1 MNKTLFTLAA
11 LSLVINVTAQNT
23 ADYKVYKTDKS
34 EKRSAEKLMESLI
47 GEGVVL
53 KNFSITKTSGDEAFG
68 FFEDSKER
76 LGMKKGLVMTTGG
89 IISLSSKNTS
99 GSTSNNT
106 HDRVENRNGKKPNY
120 SGYYEL
126 EQLLKN
132 KPKTFDA
139 CVIELDVVPTADTLS
154 FNYVFGSEEYDEYVG
169 STYNDVFAFFITGEG
184 INKEKNL
191 AVVPN
196 TEIPVSV
203 NTINNGSGGSGSYKI
218 RPTNSTFYVSNV
230 DGHIG
235 IEYDGMTKLMQI
247 KQAVVPY
254 KTYHLKLAIA
264 DVADDS
270 YDSGVFIEGKSFVS
284 YEKSYNVLYA
294 KNEKEIEKG
303 YKTLLDNLS
312 KEYKAHPAGK
322 IIVTGH
328 TDEEGDNAF
337 NMALSCERANI
348 VAAYLKSKGIEESRI
363 VVDCKGETLPA
374 YDNKN
379 DLGKKLNRRVEVK
392 IGGNAQNYAEKK
404 PISNPIDENG
414 EIKTSALIKNFPNP
428 FIGSTTLNAYIV
440 NEAKQANI
448 IISDLNGK
456 QVKNIYVLEKGET
469 TINFDATGLS
479 KGIYTASLMVDG
491 QMTNTLK
498 MIVQ

>member
-1 MNKTLFTLAA
+1 MNKTLSTLAA
-11 LSLVINVTAQNT
+11 LSLIINVSAQNT
-23 ADYKVYKTDKS
+23 ADFKVYKTDKS

-53 KNFSITKTSGDEAFG
+53 KNFSITKTSGEEAFG

-89 IISLSSKNTS
+89 IISMSSKNTS

-106 HDRVENRNGKKPNY
+106 HDRVENRNLKKAEY

-169 STYNDVFAFFITGEG
+169 STYNDVFAFFISGEG
-184 INKEKNL
+184 ISNEKNL

-203 NTINNGSGGSGSYKI
+203 NTINNGSGGSGSYKT

-247 KQAVVPY
+247 RQAVVPY

-328 TDEEGDNAF
+328 TDEEGDNEF
-337 NMALSCERANI
+337 NMGLSCERANI
-348 VAAYLKSKGIEESRI
+348 VAAYLKSKGIEESRV

-392 IGGNAQNYAEKK
+392 IGGNAQDYAEKK
-404 PISNPIDENG
+404 PITSPVDENG
-414 EIKTSALIKNFPNP
+414 EIKKSALIKNFPNP
-428 FIGSTTLNAYIV
+428 FIGSTTLDAYIV
-440 NEAKQANI
+440 NETKQANI

-469 TINFDATGLS
+469 TINFDATGLA

-498 MIVQ
+498 MILQ